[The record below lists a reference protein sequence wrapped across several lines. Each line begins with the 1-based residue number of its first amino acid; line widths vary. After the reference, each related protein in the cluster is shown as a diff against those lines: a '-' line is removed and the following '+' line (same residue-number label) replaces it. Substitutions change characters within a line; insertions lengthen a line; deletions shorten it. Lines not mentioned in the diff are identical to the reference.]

1 MSNDTVQQI
10 EENIRQAKSIVEMD
24 ESLQRLTR
32 NKDFQRVISK
42 GYLVD
47 EAVRLVH
54 LKVDP
59 SMATPERQASI
70 DAQINGIGQLLSF
83 FRTVTFNAGTARKA
97 IESDEATRDEILA
110 EELSNG

>member
-1 MSNDTVQQI
+1 MSNDTVQQL
-10 EENIRQAKSIVEMD
+10 EENIRQAKSIVELD
-24 ESLQRLTR
+24 ESLQRLLR
-32 NKDFQRVISK
+32 NKDFERVIK
-42 GYLVD
+42 RGYLVD

-54 LKVDP
+54 LKADP
-59 SMATPERQASI
+59 AFQTPERKQAINDQI
-70 DAQINGIGQLLSF
+70 DAISHLLQF